1 MPIYDNIES
10 ELLREQLLATSAE
23 SPAEAF
29 VKRLLNPSPASR
41 SKFEELLRA
50 ATAEAS
56 LAATATQAKES
67 ALENEDLREQLAA
80 SESRAAAAEASLAE
94 STTQAK
100 ESALE
105 NEDLREQ
112 LAAAES
118 SSSFKVPTAK
128 GAVQHLRL
136 RGEID
141 AASKVDAK
149 GVAHRRRLSLVTIFG
164 ESYDPATTRS
174 LRVPPA
180 SPTPGA
186 ARDRPSA
193 SQVPQRQRDHWH
205 DPARDRPAHEADAP
219 ASSPRVPDARRAA
232 RPTFDVAGGS
242 TATRSPARSRPR
254 SAISRR

>member
-1 MPIYDNIES
+1 MPKPIKSPTRLYDNIES

-80 SESRAAAAEASLAE
+80 SEAAVAALHA
-94 STTQAK
+94 
-100 ESALE
+100 
-105 NEDLREQ
+105 
-112 LAAAES
+112 
-118 SSSFKVPTAK
+118 SSSFEVPTTK

-136 RGEID
+136 EGEID

-149 GVAHRRRLSLVTIFG
+149 GVAHRRRLASVEIFG
-164 ESYDPATTRS
+164 ESYAPETTTY

-186 ARDRPSA
+186 PRDRPSA
-193 SQVPQRQRDHWH
+193 SQVPREQQDHRH
-205 DPARDRPAHEADAP
+205 VPERPL
-219 ASSPRVPDARRAA
+219 
-232 RPTFDVAGGS
+232 
-242 TATRSPARSRPR
+242 
-254 SAISRR
+254 

>member
-1 MPIYDNIES
+1 MPIKSPTRLYDNIES
-10 ELLREQLLATSAE
+10 ELLREQLVGTSAE

-29 VKRLLNPSPASR
+29 VKRLFNPSTASQ
-41 SKFEELLRA
+41 SKFEEL
-50 ATAEAS
+50 
-56 LAATATQAKES
+56 
-67 ALENEDLREQLAA
+67 LREQLAA
-80 SESRAAAAEASLAE
+80 SEARAAAAEASLAE

-112 LAAAES
+112 LAASEAAVAALHA
-118 SSSFKVPTAK
+118 SSSFEVPTTK

-136 RGEID
+136 EGEID

-149 GVAHRRRLSLVTIFG
+149 GVAQRRRLSLVTIFG
-164 ESYDPATTRS
+164 QSYDPATTTS

-193 SQVPQRQRDHWH
+193 S
-205 DPARDRPAHEADAP
+205 
-219 ASSPRVPDARRAA
+219 
-232 RPTFDVAGGS
+232 
-242 TATRSPARSRPR
+242 
-254 SAISRR
+254 